1 MNNQDIDHLLEEGL
15 SGDLPLEPF
24 RSRVLQDST
33 AAFVRA
39 RRGRTW
45 WRFTAMSA
53 AAVFIAAMSFLL
65 GRCTS
70 PQPAGTPI
78 VADAGDTVAVSKDL
92 VAWLQA
98 AQLFGQLRMNDRMV
112 RAVERASRL
121 LPVDTD
127 IMDAQ
132 FAPTLA
138 ATRSVPVEC
147 REEPEDALG
156 IPGPSP
162 SSHVSCPILAQSF
175 GD

>member
-15 SGDLPLEPF
+15 SGDPPLEPF
-24 RSRVLQDST
+24 RSRVLRDST
-33 AAFVRA
+33 EAFVRA

-45 WRFTAMSA
+45 RRFTALSA
-53 AAVFIAAMSFLL
+53 AAVFIAALSFLL
-65 GRCTS
+65 GRYS
-70 PQPAGTPI
+70 WPPPAGTPI

-121 LPVDTD
+121 LPVDTA

-138 ATRSVPVEC
+138 ATRTVPLEY
-147 REEPEDALG
+147 REEPEETLG

-162 SSHVSCPILAQSF
+162 SIQVSHQILAQSF